1 MGGSVGDALGGLAGG
16 LISVGTGLAVGGFQ
30 QSRQAEKEARR
41 ARRIEQRRQRLAA
54 TRSAI
59 EQVRQGQI
67 ARAEVIAQGEMAGAS
82 GSSAVQGGAGAVQSQ
97 VGGNIAFQ
105 NQMYQLQ
112 AQAAARMEKA
122 NKYQSRANELNQLTS
137 QVASFALGG

>member
-1 MGGSVGDALGGLAGG
+1 MGGSVGDAIGGAISGTIGLATGG
-16 LISVGTGLAVGGFQ
+16 LIGPYQ
-30 QSRQAEKEARR
+30 QSRQARKEERKARQ
-41 ARRIEQRRQRLAA
+41 IEQRRQRLAA

-67 ARAEVIAQGEMAGAS
+67 ARAEVVAAGEAQGVA
-82 GSSAVQGGAGAVQSQ
+82 GSSAVQGGAGAIQSQ

-112 AQAAARMEKA
+112 AQAAARLEKA
-122 NKYQSRANELNQLTS
+122 NEFQNRANTLQQL
-137 QVASFALGG
+137 QGQFFQLAGLG